1 MQDLLSEYYAWIEAI
16 HIIAVISWMAGLL
29 YLPRLFVYHTK
40 ATPGD
45 AQDQLFQIMERRLL
59 RVIMNPAMIV
69 TWVFGLLLVTLSGL
83 ADEAPGWLH
92 VKLLAVVALSVLHM
106 VMARWRRQFAEGKN
120 TRSEKFYRI
129 ANEAPTLLMILIVV
143 MVVVKPL

>member
-1 MQDLLSEYYAWIEAI
+1 MQDLLSDYYVWIEAI

-29 YLPRLFVYHTK
+29 YLPRLFVYHTG

-45 AQDQLFQIMERRLL
+45 AQDQLFQLMETRLL

-69 TWVFGLLLVTLSGL
+69 TWIFGLLLVTLSGL
-83 ADEAPGWLH
+83 ADDTPAWLH
-92 VKLLAVVALSVLHM
+92 VKLLAVVALTALHM
-106 VMARWRRQFAEGKN
+106 VMARWRRQFAQGKN

-129 ANEAPTLLMILIVV
+129 ANEVPTLLMILIVV
-143 MVVVKPL
+143 MVMVKPL